1 MQEKLIKILHN
12 FLDFSA
18 DTEGSFSIENLKSG
32 HINDTFKVVVNAQN
46 FILQRVNTA
55 IFPEPLKI
63 MENIETVANHLKPK
77 DYKRS
82 ILAFVK
88 TKDNTSIHFDGGD
101 AWRLMPFID
110 NTYSILKVENENQ
123 AFIAAEAFGEYLS
136 FLSDLDVSTIH
147 TILPNFHNADF
158 RIQQHQ
164 EARSEE
170 HTSELQSPC

>member
-1 MQEKLIKILHN
+1 MQEKLVKILHN

-18 DTEGSFSIENLKSG
+18 DTEGSVFIENLKSG

-63 MENIETVANHLKPK
+63 MENIETVANHLKSK
-77 DYKRS
+77 DYERS

-101 AWRLMPFID
+101 AWRLMPFVD
-110 NTYSILKVENENQ
+110 NTYSPNASAATKAWFSFSTFKIEYVFSIKGIKRQ
-123 AFIAAEAFGEYLS
+123 AS
-136 FLSDLDVSTIH
+136 
-147 TILPNFHNADF
+147 
-158 RIQQHQ
+158 
-164 EARSEE
+164 
-170 HTSELQSPC
+170 